1 MVFEVSSSLDNVVF
15 PLDPAMVTQP
25 SDEGSNPVEVTQSS
39 EEGKFHIHYYKQM
52 FRRFY

>member
-1 MVFEVSSSLDNVVF
+1 MVFEVSSSLDNVLF

-25 SDEGSNPVEVTQSS
+25 SDEGKDPNVITQLSD
-39 EEGKFHIHYYKQM
+39 EGKFHIHYYKQM